1 MISTVKKILYLS
13 AFQLFF
19 CIHISAQTDTP
30 PTIPPD
36 TLQMKD
42 TTRIRDTTQFRE
54 VVHTNPDTNLIQQ
67 PYIIQISKRPLYQEW
82 KLDPAIR
89 FDRQILSH
97 HPYLGFNAVPVNIH
111 SEKKVFRGK
120 ELLFYS
126 ILLLILFYALLRNA
140 FPKYFNDLFRLF
152 FRTTMKQRQ
161 IREQLMQTPFPSVL
175 LNSFFV
181 ISAGLYLSFLIDHYQ
196 LNPLGNFWLLFLYCV
211 IGLTGL
217 YLMKYLGLKVIG
229 WVFNRK
235 EAANS
240 YLFVV
245 FIINKMAGLLLLPF
259 LVLLAF
265 TSGNLYMV
273 ALTLSYIALAGLLA
287 YRFILTYTVVRNQV
301 RVNPFQFF
309 LYLCAFEIA
318 PLLLVYKLLLIYFRI
333 ST

>member
-1 MISTVKKILYLS
+1 VKKILYLS
-13 AFQLFF
+13 AIQLFF
-19 CIHISAQTDTP
+19 CFGISAQTDTS
-30 PTIPPD
+30 PTISPD
-36 TLQMKD
+36 SLKVKD
-42 TTRIRDTTQFRE
+42 TTRIKDTTQVRK
-54 VVHTNPDTNLIQQ
+54 VVHTNPDTTLIQK
-67 PYIIQISKRPLYQEW
+67 PYIIQISKRPLDKEW
-82 KLDPAIR
+82 KLDPSARI
-89 FDRQILSH
+89 DWQILWH
-97 HPYLGFNAVPVNIH
+97 HPYFGFNAVPVILR
-111 SEKKVFRGK
+111 SEKKIFEGK

-161 IREQLMQTPFPSVL
+161 IREQLMQTPFPSIL
-175 LNSFFV
+175 LNIFFV
-181 ISAGLYLSFLIDHYQ
+181 LSAGLYLSFLIVHYK
-196 LNPLGNFWLLFLYCV
+196 LNPLDNFWLLFFYCV
-211 IGLTGL
+211 IGLSGI
-217 YLMKYLGLKVIG
+217 YLVKFLGLKVIG
-229 WVFNRK
+229 WVFNLK
-235 EAANS
+235 AAADS

-265 TSGNLYMV
+265 TSGNLNMV
-273 ALTLSYIALAGLLA
+273 GLTLSYIVLGGLLA

-301 RVNPFQFF
+301 RVKPFQFF